1 MRTLTGQQTLEQ
13 AEALRLA
20 DTIVRRAAEKVSEN
34 EQIARRNPA
43 VYGGLAAPLVF
54 NIGFDNSKS
63 STTCGTYKESAG
75 PNSTY
80 VFAPKERAEFV

>member
-1 MRTLTGQQTLEQ
+1 MAEQ
-13 AEALRLA
+13 VEPSQ
-20 DTIVRRAAEKVSEN
+20 EKASEEIEPPKC